1 MGVDQAIRVDY
12 KPVRKFQEQS
22 GLIQK
27 TRCTTYVQAVEIK
40 NTTANM
46 VKLLLVDQV
55 PISTDDKIQVKLVEP
70 QLKNSANVKLNKAN
84 NLEFDLI
91 NHPKATNFKS
101 VKRSM
106 EQRQPRAV
114 CWLRSASTYAECDS
128 FYKLCI

>member
-1 MGVDQAIRVDY
+1 MKSYSPQEEFSCGWGVDQAIRVDY

-55 PISTDDKIQVKLVEP
+55 PLSTDDKIQVKLVEP

-84 NLEFDLI
+84 NLEFDLNI
-91 NHPKATNFKS
+91 PSGKQEDIVIKYTVEHAPTEEIEF
-101 VKRSM
+101 
-106 EQRQPRAV
+106 
-114 CWLRSASTYAECDS
+114 
-128 FYKLCI
+128 F